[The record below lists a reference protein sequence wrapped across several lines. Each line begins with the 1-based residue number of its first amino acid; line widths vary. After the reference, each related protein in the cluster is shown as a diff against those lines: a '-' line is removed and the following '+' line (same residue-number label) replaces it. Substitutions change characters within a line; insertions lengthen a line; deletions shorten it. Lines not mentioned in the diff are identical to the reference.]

1 MTTTIN
7 ENNEKPLFELKE
19 TQEDKLIFQRVVKT
33 QGKTKKQ
40 ITNIVNQLPTATV
53 HVMSEED
60 FQRLKKIEEDL
71 NSKIAFVKDKNSFK
85 EAIFKFLEL

>member
-1 MTTTIN
+1 MATTIN

-19 TQEDKLIFQRVVKT
+19 TQEYKLIFQRVVKT

-40 ITNIVNQLPTATV
+40 ITSIVNQLPTATI

-60 FQRLKKIEEDL
+60 FQRLKKIEEKL
-71 NSKIAFVKDKNSFK
+71 KSKIVIVKEKNSIR